1 MRTALEVQFSC
12 TIRQWNEPVD
22 DLGGTLFSAVHG
34 GELILAD
41 SLALL
46 ISALQER
53 EPLPLL
59 LAA

>member
-1 MRTALEVQFSC
+1 MRDLLEAQFSC
-12 TIRQWNEPVD
+12 SIRAWNEPVD
-22 DLGGTLFSAVHG
+22 DMGSVLFSALID
-34 GELILAD
+34 GELVLAD

-53 EPLPLL
+53 AHYPLL